1 MVLRPLLPVPHHLQQ
16 QRQNLPTAKYG
27 LEEEHGVPEKQNI
40 WWNNSRQRNQRSLA
54 LNVGKGEA
62 GSPTNFDTHSA
73 TQTQVR
79 QDEVRQNKETYT
91 KSSKKEI
98 SLIS

>member
-1 MVLRPLLPVPHHLQQ
+1 ME
-16 QRQNLPTAKYG
+16 Y
-27 LEEEHGVPEKQNI
+27 
-40 WWNNSRQRNQRSLA
+40 NSRQRNQRSLS

-62 GSPTNFDTHSA
+62 GSLTNSDTHSA

-79 QDEVRQNKETYT
+79 QDEVRQNKETCT
-91 KSSKKEI
+91 KNSEKEI